1 MHDLLHAHM
10 MPSLCYCDVRVD
22 SEREREIER
31 EREKEMKRE
40 RDTWSF
46 IEFIHLR
53 THFQRFC

>member
-40 RDTWSF
+40 RET
-46 IEFIHLR
+46 
-53 THFQRFC
+53 